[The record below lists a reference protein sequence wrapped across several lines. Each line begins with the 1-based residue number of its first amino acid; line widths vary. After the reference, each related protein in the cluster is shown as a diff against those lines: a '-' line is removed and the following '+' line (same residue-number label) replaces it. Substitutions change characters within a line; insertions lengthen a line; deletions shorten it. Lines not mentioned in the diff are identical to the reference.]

1 MQGSGGRRSS
11 GDGGARCARGWGR
24 ENEERNDATAA
35 VEAVELEGRAREGD
49 GDRRVR
55 DGENGVGSV
64 RQILA
69 DATDPHITRIFGF

>member
-1 MQGSGGRRSS
+1 VE
-11 GDGGARCARGWGR
+11 GGAAPGTAALDALEAGGG

>member
-1 MQGSGGRRSS
+1 MQGGGGRRSA

-64 RQILA
+64 R
-69 DATDPHITRIFGF
+69 